1 MSSDSGDAPLK
12 GAMALLFAV
21 GARREPDGP
30 MGAVVS
36 LLALGVS
43 LWVLYAATFAII
55 DPLALAAIFLC
66 FMLAL
71 LFLVVAATPGSQR
84 SQPPLADI
92 VLALA
97 AVACGVYFVLESGR
111 IVTRISLLDPLAT
124 GDIVVGT
131 VLTALAVEATR
142 RTVGLALTLIVVAML
157 AYNLWGDRLPGLIGH
172 GPISFQHFL
181 DQTIF
186 TTNGIFGAPVR
197 VAATYAF
204 LFVTFGTILERAG
217 GSEFFFNL
225 AACISG
231 RTVGGPAKVSV
242 FSSALYGMVS
252 GSPTSDVVTTG
263 SITIPMMRRLGYPRS
278 LAGAIEVA
286 ASTSGGLIPP
296 VMASAAFIMV
306 EITGIP
312 YLTIAK
318 AALLPA
324 GLYLLGVFIQV
335 HLLSKRL
342 GLAPMDAADVPRL
355 VPTLRDGGLFIVPLA
370 ALVGALFIGYSA
382 TMVAV
387 VGIASV
393 IVVAMM
399 RRKTRLGPLSL
410 ASALILACRRMV
422 PVAAACAAA
431 GLVVGGISMTGLSG
445 KVSILILELAG
456 DGMVMSLILVAVLAI
471 LLGMGMPTPS
481 AYIMAAVLTAPFLID
496 LGLTPLTAHMFL
508 LFFAV
513 LSALTPPVAVAA
525 FAASSLA
532 EANPLAIAGRAVLLA
547 LPAFIIPFIF
557 AFRPELLGQGE
568 AGQIALAAV
577 SAAIGVAAVAVA
589 VAGYLDRPLSWLAR
603 LGALAGGLLLMIPGL
618 ATDIAGLVLAAAIV
632 VIGVVRRRA
641 STLSRVES
649 PDES

>member
-1 MSSDSGDAPLK
+1 MTSDSGDASLK
-12 GAMALLFAV
+12 GIPALFFAV
-21 GARREPDGP
+21 GARREPAGIT
-30 MGAVVS
+30 GAVVK
-36 LLALGVS
+36 LLALSVS
-43 LWVLYAATFAII
+43 LWVLYAATLAII

-66 FMLAL
+66 FMFAL
-71 LFLVVAATPGSQR
+71 LFLVVAASPGSTR
-84 SQPPLADI
+84 EQPPSYDI
-92 VLALA
+92 AFALA
-97 AVACGVYFVLESGR
+97 AAACGVYFALESDR
-111 IVTRISLLDPLAT
+111 IVARISLLDPLSLA
-124 GDIVVGT
+124 DIVVGS
-131 VLTALAVEATR
+131 ALCLLAIEATR
-142 RTVGLALTLIVVAML
+142 RTVGLGLTLIVLAML
-157 AYNLWGDRLPGLIGH
+157 AYNLWGDRLTGLIGH
-172 GPISFQHFL
+172 GPISYQHFL
-181 DQTIF
+181 DQTLF

-263 SITIPMMRRLGYPRS
+263 SVTIPMMRRLGYPRS

-306 EITGIP
+306 EVTGIP

-318 AALLPA
+318 AALIPA
-324 GLYLLGVFIQV
+324 MLYLLGVFIQV
-335 HLLSKRL
+335 HLLSKRH
-342 GLAPMDAADVPRL
+342 GLAPMHPADIPRL
-355 VPTLRDGGLFIVPLA
+355 LPTLKNGGLFIVPLA

-382 TMVAV
+382 TLVAV
-387 VGIASV
+387 VGILSV
-393 IVVAMM
+393 IAVSMA
-399 RRKTRLGPLSL
+399 RKETRLTPFSL
-410 ASALILACRRMV
+410 ASALIIACRRMV

-445 KVSILILELAG
+445 KLSILILELAG
-456 DGMVMSLILVAVLAI
+456 DGMLLSLIVVAFLAI

-557 AFRPELLGQGE
+557 AYRPELLGQGE
-568 AGQIALAAV
+568 PIHIALAAV
-577 SAAIGVAAVAVA
+577 SAMIGVGALAVA
-589 VAGYLDRPLSWLAR
+589 VAGHLDAPLAWWVRGAA
-603 LGALAGGLLLMIPGL
+603 LGGGLLLMIPGL
-618 ATDIAGLVLAAAIV
+618 ATDMIGLAVAALLIV
-632 VIGVVRRRA
+632 WLRWRRGRTAPSFGA
-641 STLSRVES
+641 SDDS
-649 PDES
+649 

>member
-1 MSSDSGDAPLK
+1 MSSDTVEASLK
-12 GAMALLFAV
+12 GIPALLFAV
-21 GARREPDGP
+21 GSRREPDGI
-30 MGAVVS
+30 MGAVIK

-43 LWVLYAATFAII
+43 LWVLYAATLAII

-66 FMLAL
+66 FMFAL
-71 LFLVVAATPGSQR
+71 LFLVVAATPDFRRQ
-84 SQPPLADI
+84 QPPVYDI
-92 VLALA
+92 VLTLA
-97 AVACGVYFVLESGR
+97 SVACGVYFAIESDR
-111 IVTRISLLDPLAT
+111 IVERISLLDPLNAA
-124 GDIVVGT
+124 DIAVGST
-131 VLTALAVEATR
+131 LCLLAIEATR
-142 RTVGLALTLIVVAML
+142 RTVGLGLTLIVLVML
-157 AYNLWGDRLPGLIGH
+157 AYNLFGDRLSGLVGH
-172 GPISFQHFL
+172 GPISYRHFL
-181 DQTIF
+181 DQTLF

-231 RTVGGPAKVSV
+231 RTVGGPAKVAV

-263 SITIPMMRRLGYPRS
+263 SVTIPMMRRLGYPRS

-306 EITGIP
+306 EVTGIP

-318 AALLPA
+318 AALIPA
-324 GLYLLGVFIQV
+324 MLYLLGVFIQV
-335 HLLSKRL
+335 HLLSKRH
-342 GLAPMDAADVPRL
+342 GLAPMDPADIPRL
-355 VPTLRDGGLFIVPLA
+355 LTTLRDGGLFIVPLA

-382 TMVAV
+382 TLVAV
-387 VGIASV
+387 VGIISV
-393 IVVAMM
+393 IVVSLA
-399 RRKTRLGPLSL
+399 RKKTRLTPFAL
-410 ASALILACRRMV
+410 ALALIIACRRMV

-456 DGMVMSLILVAVLAI
+456 DGTLLALVLAACLAI

-557 AFRPELLGQGE
+557 AYRPELLGQG
-568 AGQIALAAV
+568 GVVDIALATV
-577 SAAIGVAAVAVA
+577 SAMIGVATLAVAV
-589 VAGYLDRPLSWLAR
+589 VGYLDQPLAWWAR
-603 LGALAGGLLLMIPGL
+603 GTAMGGGLLLMIPGL
-618 ATDIAGLVLAAAIV
+618 LTDAMGLVVAVAIV
-632 VIGVVRRRA
+632 AAPRWRRRRVA
-641 STLSRVES
+641 LSLGRTDDS
-649 PDES
+649 